1 VQGLVQEP
9 VRIRRERDG
18 RVTRPRIRVDRF
30 GSRIVSVVVRV
41 RDQNARVSEFDE
53 ATQVDD
59 QGRGRIHDGWDI
71 GGNANGGYLLAL
83 AAQGLRAIAGRPD
96 PVTITAHFL
105 APGIPG
111 DAVVEGAIVKAGKRF
126 TTVSG
131 SLVSNGR
138 TIIQV
143 LGTFGDLASS
153 AASDYVSM
161 NGLPPSLPSME
172 HCVKRTAR
180 DDFPVP
186 LMDRLD
192 VRLHP
197 DHTGWL
203 RGERTGVGEIAGWF
217 AFADDRPIDTLA
229 LLLVADALPPAV
241 FNLDIPSG
249 WVPTVE
255 LTVHVRAVPAP
266 GPVRCVFRTRF
277 VHGGMLEEDGEVW
290 DSRGSLVALSRQL
303 ALLPR

>member
-1 VQGLVQEP
+1 MSQ
-9 VRIRRERDG
+9 
-18 RVTRPRIRVDRF
+18 
-30 GSRIVSVVVRV
+30 
-41 RDQNARVSEFDE
+41 FDE
-53 ATQVDD
+53 ATRVDAD
-59 QGRGRIHDGWDI
+59 GRCRIHDGWDI
-71 GGNANGGYLLAL
+71 GGNANGGYLLAM
-83 AAQGLRAIAGRPD
+83 AAEGLRTVAGRPD
-96 PVTITAHFL
+96 PVTITAHYL
-105 APGIPG
+105 APGTPG
-111 DAVVEGAIVKAGKRF
+111 DAVVSGQVVKQGKRF
-126 TTVSG
+126 TTVTG

-138 TIIQV
+138 TVIQV

-161 NGLPPSLPSME
+161 NGLPPSLPPMDQ
-172 HCVKRTAR
+172 CVKRTAR
-180 DDFPVP
+180 DEFPVP
-186 LMDRLD
+186 LMDKLD

-203 RGERTGVGEIAGWF
+203 RGEQTGVGEGEPTGDL
-217 AFADDRPIDTLA
+217 ADGRPVDTLA

-255 LTVHVRAVPAP
+255 FTVHVRAVPAP

-290 DSRGSLVALSRQL
+290 DSRGTLVALSRQL

>member
-1 VQGLVQEP
+1 MSQ
-9 VRIRRERDG
+9 
-18 RVTRPRIRVDRF
+18 
-30 GSRIVSVVVRV
+30 
-41 RDQNARVSEFDE
+41 FDD
-53 ATQVDD
+53 ATQVDAE
-59 QGRGRIHDGWDI
+59 GHCRIHDGWDI

-83 AAQGLRAIAGRPD
+83 AAEGLRQVAGRLD
-96 PVTITAHFL
+96 PVTITAHYL
-105 APGIPG
+105 APGAPG
-111 DAVVEGAIVKAGKRF
+111 DAVVEGTVVKQGKRF
-126 TTVSG
+126 STVSG
-131 SLVSNGR
+131 SLVSQGR

-161 NGLPPSLPSME
+161 HGSPPALPAIE
-172 HCVKRTAR
+172 HCTKRSAR
-180 DDFPVP
+180 DEFPVP
-186 LMDRLD
+186 LMDKLD

-197 DHTGWL
+197 EQTGWL
-203 RGERTGVGEIAGWF
+203 RGERTGVGEISGWF
-217 AFADDRPIDTLA
+217 AFADGRPIDTLA

-241 FNLDIPSG
+241 FNLDIASA

-290 DSRGSLVALSRQL
+290 DSTGTLVALSRQL